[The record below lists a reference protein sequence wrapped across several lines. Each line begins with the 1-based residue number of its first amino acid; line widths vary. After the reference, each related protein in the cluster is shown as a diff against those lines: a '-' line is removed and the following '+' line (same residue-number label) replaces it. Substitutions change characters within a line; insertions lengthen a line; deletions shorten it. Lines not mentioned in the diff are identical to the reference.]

1 LGKRFLFPDTEPELR
16 LWMERAGVGGVW
28 STEQVVRLK
37 LVLTTGGFLLALTGF
52 LIGIPYSPLGFVLL
66 PLAGFFAP
74 VVWIRRMAQMRRDR
88 ISADMPDFL
97 DMMSLALQAGASID
111 QALLQVPSMF
121 SGPLRDE
128 ILRLQQELELGVEF
142 AAAWQRVLERNESP
156 ELQKLANSVLQAK
169 RLGVSVVSV
178 IRMQA
183 DDMRRMR
190 MERGKER
197 AAKAS
202 PKITLIT
209 TVLMAPSV
217 FLLIVGLLA
226 LNVFYNPG
234 GLGIDML
241 FR

>member
-1 LGKRFLFPDTEPELR
+1 M
-16 LWMERAGVGGVW
+16 WIERAGIGGTW
-28 STEQVVRLK
+28 SSGQVLRLK
-37 LVLTTGGFLLALTGF
+37 LLLTVGGFLLSLLGW
-52 LIGIPYSPLGFVLL
+52 LLGIPYVSYGMVLL

-74 VVWIRRMAQMRRDR
+74 VVWIRRMAKLRRDR

-111 QALLQVPSMF
+111 HALQQVPSIF
-121 SGPLRDE
+121 SGPLREE

-142 AAAWQRVLERNESP
+142 SAAWQRLLERNESP

-183 DDMRRMR
+183 DDMRRIR

-202 PKITLIT
+202 PQITLIT

-226 LNVFYNPG
+226 LNVFYNPE